1 MNDSTRGKCLN
12 APGTLQR
19 QGKNACMEEKL
30 LNISLLCMNMYRVAG
45 RHNLRSFLAAN
56 STQNYFL
63 IARMLSFL

>member
-30 LNISLLCMNMYRVAG
+30 L
-45 RHNLRSFLAAN
+45 RHQFAMHAYVSIWGYLKFR
-56 STQNYFL
+56 
-63 IARMLSFL
+63 